1 MKIRVY
7 YEDTDSLGIVYHAN
21 YLKFIERAR
30 SEAFFAIGQK
40 AENVGAY
47 FVVRS
52 MNVRFIRS
60 AKLGDTLEV
69 RSRLKELRAASFWL
83 EQELWL
89 DQTLIFSA
97 EVEIVSVKEAKPVKI
112 DEATKL
118 LLTSVF
124 PYSIGGRS

>member
-1 MKIRVY
+1 MNIRVY
-7 YEDTDSLGIVYHAN
+7 YEDTDSLGMVYHAN

-40 AENVGAY
+40 PENVGAY

-97 EVEIVSVKEAKPVKI
+97 EVEIVSVKETKPVKI
-112 DEATKL
+112 DEATKR